1 MPPKDEASA
10 AECHASQISRKAS
23 LELSSRESLNKQKF
37 CTQSEWS
44 KQTDNALRLASG
56 DHEKPTMQE

>member
-23 LELSSRESLNKQKF
+23 LELSSRESLNKKKF

-44 KQTDNALRLASG
+44 KQTDNAFRLANS
-56 DHEKPTMQE
+56 DHQKPTMQE